1 MMAAPTRPYAFRA
14 LDRQPAL
21 SVVEA
26 EPAETPE
33 EVYARELAELERQ
46 IEEVRAAAYE
56 EGRSAGVREGRLL
69 AERDSALQA
78 RQTTLLLLSEIA
90 QGVGKIDE
98 ELLRMEQDAVGAV
111 SAFMQKLAPALLE
124 SALSERCAALLQDA
138 FQQLGD
144 TRKLEICVHE
154 NAEASIEA
162 LLASVDVPAG
172 VEVAVTNGVH
182 VPPGGV
188 AIRWQHGSVVLEPG
202 EIIEAIAAANRTG
215 GHEPSARTDNDEKE
229 QAE

>member
-21 SVVEA
+21 SVVET

-33 EVYARELAELERQ
+33 EIYARELAELERQ
-46 IEEVRAAAYE
+46 FEEARAAAYE

-90 QGVGKIDE
+90 QGVSKLDD

-111 SAFMQKLAPALLE
+111 SAFMTKLAPSILQ
-124 SALSERCAALLQDA
+124 SALNERCAALLRDA

-154 NAEASIEA
+154 SAEASIEA

-172 VEVAVTNGVH
+172 VEVAVTNSVH
-182 VPPGGV
+182 VPAGGV
-188 AIRWQHGSVVLEPG
+188 DIRWQHGSVVLEPD
-202 EIIEAIAAANRTG
+202 EIIEAIAAAGRTSG
-215 GHEPSARTDNDEKE
+215 QELSARTENEEKE